1 MSLLILV
8 FVVLGLFVG
17 SFLNVCIDRLPRGQS
32 IVRPPSHCSSCNQRL
47 AIKDLIP
54 LFSYLWLRGRCRYC
68 QARIPLRLPIV
79 EGITALLFALIYWK
93 YGLEPQLGIV
103 LFYACILT
111 VIFVIDLEHQLVLN
125 IITYP
130 SMIFALGL
138 SLLQPEIAEE
148 APLVGGITGQLV
160 SSIVGGAIGL
170 AFMALPLIV
179 YRRGMGLGDVK
190 LGALIGLMTGYP
202 IVLVALLMSV
212 ISGGLLSIFLLATR
226 IKSRKDPIPF
236 APFIAA
242 SALVTILWGQ
252 PIFDWYINILG

>member
-1 MSLLILV
+1 LSLLILV
-8 FVVLGLFVG
+8 FVVLGLLVG

-32 IVRPPSHCSSCNQRL
+32 IVRPPSHCSSCNQKL

-79 EGITALLFALIYWK
+79 EGVIALLFALIYWR
-93 YGLEPQLGIV
+93 YGLEPHLAIA

-111 VIFVIDLEHQLVLN
+111 VIFFIDLEHQLVLN
-125 IITYP
+125 KITYP
-130 SMIFALGL
+130 GMIVALMLSMAW
-138 SLLQPEIAEE
+138 PEIGNIGSI
-148 APLVGGITGQLV
+148 GGIPGKLLNSLTG
-160 SSIVGGAIGL
+160 GTIGL
-170 AFMALPLIV
+170 AFMALPLLI

-202 IVLVALLMSV
+202 IVFVALLMSV
-212 ISGGLLSIFLLATR
+212 ISGGLVSISLLVTK

-236 APFIAA
+236 APFMAA
-242 SALVTILWGQ
+242 SAMVAVLWGQ
-252 PIFDWYINILG
+252 AIWDWYLY